1 MSIVDAHL
9 EIDPEQ
15 VIEFTLVDGAAA
27 ADPKKVT
34 LTLKNPDA
42 EGLPIAFKVSV
53 VLFPSFLWIV
63 FGTTRGAISLY
74 FTIIHFSAM
83 MIFILLNGVLFF
95 LLKGVIIITTTLSHI
110 HVPKNFFLC
119 R

>member
-1 MSIVDAHL
+1 MDAHL

-83 MIFILLNGVLFF
+83 IFIILNGVLFF
-95 LLKGVIIITTTLSHI
+95 LLKGVIIIATTLSHI
-110 HVPKNFFLC
+110 HVFS
-119 R
+119 